1 MNMAA
6 PIKTPAATIARPG
19 QAPILIV
26 TGAASLAIRAGTLI
40 TGAAGAFSFPDD
52 TEIAVPDL
60 IPGEDYGVRLDEGRP
75 FASLL
80 GPENPIDAGWIGG
93 FHFAPGGNASARSGG
108 DTTPAIN
115 PCSFWDI
122 GFRPSAP
129 DPRGMTLRKTPDGRL
144 SWEDIYWLGTEH
156 ERYGTSRCGAT
167 IATGETLDRLNYH
180 DAVDILAKH
189 GKRLSTY
196 DEARASAYGV
206 TERSSADR
214 HPKVTGL
221 DAARTSAIGI
231 MQATGNVWGWI
242 TDGDPDDPRPS
253 IFGGSCFSGSSAG
266 SRFARLGDWAGH
278 SCGVL
283 GVRAA
288 CDHLS
293 A

>member
-1 MNMAA
+1 MNIAVT
-6 PIKTPAATIARPG
+6 TPAATIARPG
-19 QAPILIV
+19 RAPILIV

-40 TGAAGAFSFPDD
+40 TGDAGAFTFPDD

-80 GPENPIDAGWIGG
+80 GPENPIDTGWIGG

-115 PCSFWDI
+115 PCSLWDI
-122 GFRPSAP
+122 GFRPACP
-129 DPRGMTLRKTPDGRL
+129 DPRGMKLVEIGGVHLFWD
-144 SWEDIYWLGTEH
+144 DIYWLGTEH

-180 DAVDILAKH
+180 DAVEILAKY

-221 DAARTSAIGI
+221 DAARTSATGS

-253 IFGGSCFSGSSAG
+253 LFGGSWINGSFAG
-266 SRFARLGDWAGH
+266 SRYAYLDSWAEG
-278 SCGVL
+278 SFGNL
-283 GVRAA
+283 SVRAA
-288 CDHLS
+288 CDHLV

>member
-1 MNMAA
+1 MNVNAS
-6 PIKTPAATIARPG
+6 IKSPALGIQRANASATIFLSSG
-19 QAPILIV
+19 
-26 TGAASLAIRAGTLI
+26 ASLAIRAGTLI
-40 TGAAGAFSFPDD
+40 NGDAGAFTFPGD

-80 GPENPIDAGWIGG
+80 GPENPIDAGCIGG

-108 DTTPAIN
+108 DATPAIN
-115 PCSFWDI
+115 PCSLWDI
-122 GFRPSAP
+122 GFRPACP
-129 DPRGMTLRKTPDGRL
+129 DPRGMKLVQVGGAHLFWD
-144 SWEDIYWLGTEH
+144 DIYWLGTEH

-180 DAVDILAKH
+180 DAVEILAKY

-206 TERSSADR
+206 TERSSADG
-214 HPKVTGL
+214 HPKMTGL
-221 DAARTSAIGI
+221 DAARTSATGS

-253 IFGGSCFSGSSAG
+253 IFGGSWLFGSLAG
-266 SRFARLGDWAGH
+266 SRCADLDVWPDVSGG
-278 SCGVL
+278 GL

-288 CDHLS
+288 CDHL
-293 A
+293 AT

>member
-1 MNMAA
+1 MNIAVT
-6 PIKTPAATIARPG
+6 TPAATIARPG
-19 QAPILIV
+19 PTPILIV

-40 TGAAGAFSFPDD
+40 TGDAGAFSFPDD
-52 TEIAVPDL
+52 TEVAVPDL

-80 GPENPIDAGWIGG
+80 GPENPIDAGCIGG
-93 FHFAPGGNASARSGG
+93 FHFAPGGNAPASSGG
-108 DTTPAIN
+108 DTAPAIN
-115 PCSFWDI
+115 PCSLWDI
-122 GFRPSAP
+122 GFRPACP

-156 ERYGTSRCGAT
+156 ERFGTSRCGAT

-180 DAVDILAKH
+180 DAVAILAKY

-196 DEARASAYGV
+196 DEARAGAYGV
-206 TERSSADR
+206 TDSSSADQ
-214 HPKVTGL
+214 HQKVTGL

-253 IFGGSCFSGSSAG
+253 IFGGSWFYGSYAG
-266 SRFARLGDWAGH
+266 SRFALLDSWAGN
-278 SCGVL
+278 SCGDL

-288 CDHLS
+288 CDHL
-293 A
+293 AA

>member
-1 MNMAA
+1 MNIAV
-6 PIKTPAATIARPG
+6 KTPAATIVRPH

-26 TGAASLAIRAGTLI
+26 TGAASLAIRAGTMI
-40 TGAAGAFSFPDD
+40 TGDGGAFSFPDD

-60 IPGEDYGVRLDEGRP
+60 IPGEDYGIRLDEGRP
-75 FASLL
+75 FATLL
-80 GPENPIDAGWIGG
+80 GPENAIEAGWIGG
-93 FHFAPGGNASARSGG
+93 FHFAPGGNAPARSGG

-115 PCSFWDI
+115 PCSLWDA
-122 GFRPSAP
+122 GFRPAAP
-129 DPRGMTLRKTPDGRL
+129 DPRGMKLVDLGGGHL
-144 SWEDIYWLGTEH
+144 FWDDVYWLGTEH

-167 IATGETLDRLNYH
+167 IATGETLGRLNYH
-180 DAVDILAKH
+180 DAVEILAKH

-221 DAARTSAIGI
+221 DAARTSATGS

-253 IFGGSCFSGSSAG
+253 IFGGSWFSGSDAG
-266 SRFARLGDWAGH
+266 SRFAALGGWAED
-278 SCGVL
+278 SGVHL

-288 CDHLS
+288 CDHL
-293 A
+293 AA

>member
-1 MNMAA
+1 MNIAVT
-6 PIKTPAATIARPG
+6 TPAATIVRPH

-26 TGAASLAIRAGTLI
+26 TGAASLAIRAGTMI
-40 TGAAGAFSFPDD
+40 TSDAGAFSFAED

-80 GPENPIDAGWIGG
+80 GPENAIEAGWLGG
-93 FHFAPGGNASARSGG
+93 FHFAPGGNAKARAGG

-115 PCSFWDI
+115 PCSLWDI
-122 GFRPSAP
+122 DFRPACP
-129 DPRGMTLRKTPDGRL
+129 DPRGMKLVEVGGAHIFWD
-144 SWEDIYWLGTEH
+144 DIYWLGTEH
-156 ERYGTSRCGAT
+156 ERHGTSRCGAT
-167 IATGETLDRLNYH
+167 IATGETLGRLNYH
-180 DAVDILAKH
+180 DAVEILAKY

-206 TERSSADR
+206 TECSSADR

-221 DAARTSAIGI
+221 DAARTSSTGS

-242 TDGDPDDPRPS
+242 TDGDPDDPRAS
-253 IFGGSCFSGSSAG
+253 VFGGSWVSGSDAG
-266 SRFARLGDWAGH
+266 SRYASLGYWAESSG
-278 SCGVL
+278 GYL

-288 CDHLS
+288 CDHL
-293 A
+293 AA